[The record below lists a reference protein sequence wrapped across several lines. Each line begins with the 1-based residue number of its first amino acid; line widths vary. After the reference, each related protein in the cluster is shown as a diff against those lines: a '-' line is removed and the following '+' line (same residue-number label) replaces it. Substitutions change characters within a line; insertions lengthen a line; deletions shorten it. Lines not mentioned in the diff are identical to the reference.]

1 MVSTCCGGRCYY
13 LERSSSNNNNK
24 LDNRLLGSTQDLDSI
39 IQKYRLAI
47 ERGIRETQLVQG
59 SPLIKEV
66 KGVMEAGGKRLR
78 PVLALITCE
87 AVSGQYAMALPTALS
102 YELAHEA
109 SLVQDD
115 IFDNSDRRHDRET
128 VHKRQGMI
136 AAVLVSD
143 LMIFEIFTQLAKYE
157 ASVLPKAKIARLMTY
172 IANAANLTIKGEY
185 LEAKYATKSSFTE
198 EEYLEVARLKTG
210 SLFAATSASGALVG
224 GASDKVVD
232 SMYQFGLNLG
242 VAFQIQDD
250 ILDIT
255 GDQSQL
261 GKPVFKDLQNNVC
274 NIVLINALE
283 RGDAYRRNQ
292 INSMLYKKWFA
303 ASDVRN
309 LQSLLRE
316 IKSIEYASKLAEK
329 STAMSRECLSQ
340 LRESQAK
347 DKLVGLTYALEAR
360 KV

>member
-1 MVSTCCGGRCYY
+1 MPPV
-13 LERSSSNNNNK
+13 L
-24 LDNRLLGSTQDLDSI
+24 
-39 IQKYRLAI
+39 
-47 ERGIRETQLVQG
+47 G
-59 SPLIKEV
+59 SPLSKEIRA
-66 KGVMEAGGKRLR
+66 VMEAGGKRLR
-78 PVLALITCE
+78 PVLTLMTCE
-87 AVSGQYAMALPTALS
+87 AVCGDFMPAMPAALS

-115 IFDNSDRRHDRET
+115 IFDNSDLRHDHQT

-143 LMIFEIFTQLAKYE
+143 IMIFEIFDQLARFE
-157 ASVLPKAKIARLMTY
+157 STTLSKAKLARLMTY
-172 IANAANLTIKGEY
+172 ISRAANLTINGEF
-185 LEAKYATKSSFTE
+185 LEAHYATKSSFTE
-198 EEYLEVARLKTG
+198 DEYLEVAKLKTG
-210 SLFAATSASGALVG
+210 SLLAATAASGALVG
-224 GASDKVVD
+224 GGADRVVD

-242 VAFQIQDD
+242 IAFQIQDD

-261 GKPVFKDLQNNVC
+261 GKPVMKDLQNNVC

-283 RGDAYRRNQ
+283 SGDAYRRNQ

-303 ASDVRN
+303 MSDMRS

-316 IKSIEYASKLAEK
+316 LKSIEYASKLAEK
-329 STAMSRECLSQ
+329 YTSLSRECLSS
-340 LRESQAK
+340 LRDSPVK

>member
-1 MVSTCCGGRCYY
+1 MEKLS
-13 LERSSSNNNNK
+13 K
-24 LDNRLLGSTQDLDSI
+24 LDNRLLGSAQDLDSI
-39 IQKYRLAI
+39 IQKYRLVI
-47 ERGIRETQLVQG
+47 EKAIRETQLVQG
-59 SPLIKEV
+59 APLSKEV

-78 PVLALITCE
+78 PVLTLMTCE
-87 AVSGQYAMALPTALS
+87 AVSGQYLPALPAALS

-115 IFDNSDRRHDRET
+115 IFDNSDLRHDRET

-143 LMIFEIFTQLAKYE
+143 LMIFEIFEQLARYE
-157 ASVLPKAKIARLMTY
+157 TSALTKPKIAKLMTY
-172 IANAANLTIKGEY
+172 ISRAAKLTIKGEY

-198 EEYLEVARLKTG
+198 EEYLEVAKLKTG
-210 SLFAATSASGALVG
+210 SLLAATAASGALVG
-224 GASDKVVD
+224 GATDRIID

-242 VAFQIQDD
+242 VAFQIEDD

-255 GDQSQL
+255 GDQSKL

-274 NIVLINALE
+274 NIVLIDALG
-283 RGDAYRRNQ
+283 RSDAYRRNQ

-303 ASDVRN
+303 MSDVRS

-316 IKSIEYASKLAEK
+316 LKSIEYASRLSEK
-329 STAMSRECLSQ
+329 YTAFSRECLSP

-347 DKLVGLTYALEAR
+347 DKLVGLTYALVAR
-360 KV
+360 KA